1 MEHLSMKSSQLV
13 LKEIEG
19 TITQV
24 QALAQ
29 SGQIDPA
36 AAQQQIQ
43 EVQMQ
48 MQNPSEVAKLISLQ
62 EAQLLPALL
71 KEITPAGEDPMAD
84 PLVQIRMQELGI
96 KRDEEER
103 KAKTDAANL
112 MIQNQKMQAK
122 AAEVSARLE
131 TQEEIADD
139 RNQVNRERIAVQ
151 REARSRRN

>member
-1 MEHLSMKSSQLV
+1 
-13 LKEIEG
+13 
-19 TITQV
+19 
-24 QALAQ
+24 
-29 SGQIDPA
+29 
-36 AAQQQIQ
+36 
-43 EVQMQ
+43 MQ